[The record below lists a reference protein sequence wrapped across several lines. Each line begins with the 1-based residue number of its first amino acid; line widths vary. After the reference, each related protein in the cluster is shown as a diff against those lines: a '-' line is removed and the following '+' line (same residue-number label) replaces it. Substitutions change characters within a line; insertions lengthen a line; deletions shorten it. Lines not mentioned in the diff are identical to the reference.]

1 MSPSRLAASALLLL
15 LTSAAAAPVRAAMP
29 AAAAI
34 DSASTN
40 KVTLRYKFA
49 KGQTLQFNTT
59 ARQTISAVGSSTS
72 LSESRITLPSLFEV
86 QEVTPAGGAD
96 MTLAIRSPNISLV
109 SNGQPVDVRN
119 LVKSISA
126 SQVQRTLLAEGTM
139 VNPAPVGERDATT
152 SDAAAF
158 VNDLLAMQW
167 PEFPSDPMSIG
178 TQWLQTIPMAVT
190 DDTGRVD
197 ATANLRYTLK
207 GFAKA
212 NRNIAVISV
221 VYETTANG
229 SVPTAG
235 SNSTSAL
242 VSRGRGEGFLLFDM
256 QAGLVTETEY
266 RLGIVNVVVNP
277 VGARTTL
284 TVEST
289 ARTTRSR

>member
-1 MSPSRLAASALLLL
+1 MSPARLAASALLLL
-15 LTSAAAAPVRAAMP
+15 LASASPAPLQ
-29 AAAAI
+29 AAI
-34 DSASTN
+34 PPASAIDATSTN
-40 KVTLRYKFA
+40 KVTLRYKFS
-49 KGQTLQFNTT
+49 KGQTLRFTT
-59 ARQTISAVGSSTS
+59 DARQTISAVGSSTS
-72 LSESRITLPSLFEV
+72 LSESRVTLPSLFEV
-86 QEVTPAGGAD
+86 QEVTAAGGAQ
-96 MTLAIRSPNISLV
+96 MTLAIRSPSITLT
-109 SNGQPVDVRN
+109 SNGQPVNVSN
-119 LVKSISA
+119 LVKSISSA
-126 SQVQRTLLAEGTM
+126 QAERSLLAEGTI
-139 VNPAPVGERDATT
+139 VNPTPVGERDATT
-152 SDAAAF
+152 SEAAAF

-167 PEFPSDPMSIG
+167 PEFPSEPMSIG

-212 NRNIAVISV
+212 NRNIAVIGV
-221 VYETTANG
+221 VYETEANG
-229 SVPTAG
+229 SVPTRG

-284 TVEST
+284 TVNST
-289 ARTTRSR
+289 ARTTRTR

>member
-15 LTSAAAAPVRAAMP
+15 LVSAGPAPVRAAMP
-29 AAAAI
+29 AASAT
-34 DSASTN
+34 DSTSTD

-49 KGQTLQFNTT
+49 KGQTLRFNTT

-86 QEVTPAGGAD
+86 QEVTPEGGAD
-96 MTLAIRSPNISLV
+96 MTLAIRSPNISLT
-109 SNGQPVDVRN
+109 SNGQQVDVSN

-139 VNPAPVGERDATT
+139 VDPAPVGERDAMTGE
-152 SDAAAF
+152 AAAF

-167 PEFPSDPMSIG
+167 PEFPSEPMSVG
-178 TQWLQTIPMAVT
+178 AQWLQTIPMAVT

-197 ATANLRYTLK
+197 ATANLRYTFK
-207 GFAKA
+207 GVQKA
-212 NRNIAVISV
+212 NRNIAVIGV
-221 VYETTANG
+221 VYETAANG
-229 SVPTAG
+229 SVPTPG
-235 SNSTSAL
+235 SNSTSVL

>member
-1 MSPSRLAASALLLL
+1 MSPSRFAASALLLL
-15 LTSAAAAPVRAAMP
+15 LTSAAPAPTRAAMP

-34 DSASTN
+34 DSTSTN

-96 MTLAIRSPNISLV
+96 MTLAIRSPNISLI
-109 SNGQPVDVRN
+109 SNGQPVDVGS
-119 LVKSISA
+119 LVKSISSA
-126 SQVQRTLLAEGTM
+126 QAQRTLLAEGTM

-167 PEFPSDPMSIG
+167 PEFPSEPMSIG

-221 VYETTANG
+221 AYETAANG

-242 VSRGRGEGFLLFDM
+242 VSRGRGDGYLLFDM

-266 RLGIVNVVVNP
+266 RLGIVNVVVSP

>member
-1 MSPSRLAASALLLL
+1 
-15 LTSAAAAPVRAAMP
+15 MP

-34 DSASTN
+34 DSTSTN

-59 ARQTISAVGSSTS
+59 ARQTISSVGSSTS

-139 VNPAPVGERDATT
+139 VNAAPVGERDATT
-152 SDAAAF
+152 SDATAF

-221 VYETTANG
+221 AYETAANG

-242 VSRGRGEGFLLFDM
+242 VSRGRGEGYLLFDM

-284 TVEST
+284 TVDST